1 MRLKK
6 ILNNNAVLVI
16 DGRQEKVA
24 VGTGIA
30 FGKRKNDVIE
40 TYKIEKLFVMKENE
54 KLQQLLSR
62 IAEEHFLICEE
73 IITYAEKTLGTKLSE
88 HVHVTL
94 TDHVSFAIERIEDG
108 IYLQNK
114 LLNEIKILYP
124 KEFSIGLWALE
135 RIKEKIHVTLPIDEA
150 AFIALHL
157 HTMKLGER
165 EYAETIFQT
174 TIIQDMV
181 HYICTYLELE
191 IVEKDISYQRL
202 LTHLRFVLHRLSTKE
217 HYSMD
222 QEMLAMVKVKFP
234 LAFSCAVEVKEHIL
248 KKYDMDI
255 PESELGYIAIHLERL
270 KNNKI

>member
-1 MRLKK
+1 M
-6 ILNNNAVLVI
+6 
-16 DGRQEKVA
+16 
-24 VGTGIA
+24 
-30 FGKRKNDVIE
+30 IE

-157 HTMKLGER
+157 HTMKL
-165 EYAETIFQT
+165 
-174 TIIQDMV
+174 
-181 HYICTYLELE
+181 
-191 IVEKDISYQRL
+191 
-202 LTHLRFVLHRLSTKE
+202 
-217 HYSMD
+217 
-222 QEMLAMVKVKFP
+222 
-234 LAFSCAVEVKEHIL
+234 
-248 KKYDMDI
+248 
-255 PESELGYIAIHLERL
+255 
-270 KNNKI
+270 